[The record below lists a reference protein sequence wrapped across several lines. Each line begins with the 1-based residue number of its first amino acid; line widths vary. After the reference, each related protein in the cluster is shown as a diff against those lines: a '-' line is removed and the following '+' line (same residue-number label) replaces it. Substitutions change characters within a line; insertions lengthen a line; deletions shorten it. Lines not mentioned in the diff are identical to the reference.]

1 MKLFINNQHIIQVK
15 NTTFLGV
22 VLDEYLTW
30 KDHINLITKKV
41 IKSAGI
47 IAKIRHYTNLN
58 ALKLIYYGLVYPYLI
73 YGNLLWGNTYK
84 SRIQKLINV
93 QKKIVRL
100 MTFKSYLDHTE
111 KLFEDIYILTL
122 NKLNDYLTSLFMYRY
137 HHLNN
142 LPEFSKTII

>member
-1 MKLFINNQHIIQVK
+1 MNKIAEWLNLNKLSINTTKTKLVLFRSPNKKKYEMKLFINNQHIIQVK

-58 ALKLIYYGLVYPYLI
+58 TLKLIYYALVYI
-73 YGNLLWGNTYK
+73 H
-84 SRIQKLINV
+84 I
-93 QKKIVRL
+93 
-100 MTFKSYLDHTE
+100 
-111 KLFEDIYILTL
+111 
-122 NKLNDYLTSLFMYRY
+122 LFMAIYY
-137 HHLNN
+137 GEIHIKV
-142 LPEFSKTII
+142 EFKN